1 MIATIVIRI
10 NQGSIHMGRTITS
23 QALKEQM
30 SQDKDILVLDVRRS
44 ADYEADTQMI
54 PGAVRHNPEQVDQW
68 VQEIPKNKD
77 VVVYCIRGGSV
88 SNSVV
93 DKLLAA
99 GVSARY
105 IEGGWEAWKKSGRK

>member
-1 MIATIVIRI
+1 M
-10 NQGSIHMGRTITS
+10 SRTITP
-23 QALKEQM
+23 QAFKERM
-30 SQDKDILVLDVRRS
+30 AKDKDILVLDVRRN
-44 ADYEADTQMI
+44 ADYVADKKMI
-54 PGAVRHNPEQVDQW
+54 PGAIRQNPEQVEAW
-68 VQEIPKNKD
+68 VQEIPKDKD

-105 IEGGWEAWKKSGRK
+105 IEGGWEAWKKSGQE

>member
-10 NQGSIHMGRTITS
+10 NQGGIHMIRTITS
-23 QALKEQM
+23 HALKQLMDE
-30 SQDKDILVLDVRRS
+30 DNNILVLDVRRN
-44 ADYEADTQMI
+44 ADYDADKEMI
-54 PGAVRHNPEQVDQW
+54 PGALRRNPEQVDEW
-68 VQEIPKNKD
+68 VQEMPRDKD

-99 GVSARY
+99 GVSVRY
-105 IEGGWEAWKKSGRK
+105 IQGGWEAWKKLAQT

>member
-1 MIATIVIRI
+1 MR
-10 NQGSIHMGRTITS
+10 RTITP
-23 QALKEQM
+23 QAFKEQI
-30 SQDKDILVLDVRRS
+30 DKEKNILVLDVRRD
-44 ADYEADTQMI
+44 ADYQADREMI
-54 PGAVRHNPEQVDQW
+54 PGAVKRNPEQVEEW
-68 VQEIPKNKD
+68 AQEIPKDKD

-105 IEGGWEAWKKSGRK
+105 IEGGWEAYKKSLKE

>member
-1 MIATIVIRI
+1 M
-10 NQGSIHMGRTITS
+10 SRTITP
-23 QALKEQM
+23 QALKEHI
-30 SQDKDILVLDVRRS
+30 DKDNNILVLDVRRN
-44 ADYEADTQMI
+44 ADYEADREMI
-54 PGAVRHNPEQVDQW
+54 PGAVKHNPDQVDQW
-68 VQEIPKNKD
+68 AQEIPNDKG

-105 IEGGWEAWKKSGRK
+105 IEGGWEAWKKSGQE

>member
-1 MIATIVIRI
+1 M
-10 NQGSIHMGRTITS
+10 HRTITP

-30 SQDKDILVLDVRRS
+30 SQDKDILVLDVRRN

-68 VQEIPKNKD
+68 AEGIPKDKD

-93 DKLLAA
+93 DKLSA
-99 GVSARY
+99 VNVNARY
-105 IEGGWEAWKKSGRK
+105 IEGGWEAWKKSVQK

>member
-1 MIATIVIRI
+1 M
-10 NQGSIHMGRTITS
+10 NRTITP
-23 QALKEQM
+23 QALKKSMAEERNV
-30 SQDKDILVLDVRRS
+30 IVLDVRRDT
-44 ADYEADTQMI
+44 DYEADKEMI
-54 PGAVRHNPEQVDQW
+54 PSAVRRNPEQVDQW
-68 VQEIPKNKD
+68 VQEIPKDKN

-105 IEGGWEAWKKSGRK
+105 IEGGWEAWKKSGQ

>member
-1 MIATIVIRI
+1 M
-10 NQGSIHMGRTITS
+10 SRTITP

-30 SQDKDILVLDVRRS
+30 SQDKDILVLDVRRD
-44 ADYEADTQMI
+44 ADYEADTRMI

-68 VQEIPKNKD
+68 AEEIPKDKD

-99 GVSARY
+99 GVSVRY
-105 IEGGWEAWKKSGRK
+105 IEGGWEAWKKLGQE

>member
-1 MIATIVIRI
+1 MI
-10 NQGSIHMGRTITS
+10 RTITP
-23 QALKEQM
+23 QALKERI
-30 SQDKDILVLDVRRS
+30 DKEKNILVLDVRRD
-44 ADYEADTQMI
+44 ADYEADMEMI

-105 IEGGWEAWKKSGRK
+105 IEGGWEAYKKSYGK

>member
-1 MIATIVIRI
+1 MP
-10 NQGSIHMGRTITS
+10 
-23 QALKEQM
+23 QALKKQLTE
-30 SQDKDILVLDVRRS
+30 DRNVIVLDVIRN
-44 ADYEADTQMI
+44 ADYEGNREMI
-54 PGAVRHNPEQVDQW
+54 PGAIRHNPEQVDQW
-68 VQEIPKNKD
+68 VQEIPKDKD

-105 IEGGWEAWKKSGRK
+105 IEGGWEDWKKSGQEQ

>member
-1 MIATIVIRI
+1 M
-10 NQGSIHMGRTITS
+10 SRTITP
-23 QALKEQM
+23 QALKAHI
-30 SQDKDILVLDVRRS
+30 DKEKNILVLDVRRNS
-44 ADYEADTQMI
+44 DYEADRETI

-68 VQEIPKNKD
+68 VQEIPKDKD

-99 GVSARY
+99 GVSVRY
-105 IEGGWEAWKKSGRK
+105 IEGGWEAWKKSVQE